1 MLRITIPGV
10 EQWDEVKQEFIYTK
24 EQTLSLEHSLVSV
37 SKWEAKW
44 HKPFLSKSDKTIEET
59 IDYVRCMTLTQNVDS
74 QIYNYLTNDNISQV
88 NQYIAEPM
96 TATWIQEEKG
106 KPTPMRKQITSE
118 LIYYWMITLNIPMEC
133 QKWHLNR
140 LLMLIRVCNAEN
152 KPRKKR
158 SNGEILRDNARIN
171 AERRKRWNSKG

>member
-10 EQWDEVKQEFIYTK
+10 EQWDEVKQEFVYTK

-158 SNGEILRDNARIN
+158 SNREILRDNARIN

>member
-10 EQWDEVKQEFIYTK
+10 EQWDEAKQEFIYTK

-106 KPTPMRKQITSE
+106 KPTPMRKQVTSE

-158 SNGEILRDNARIN
+158 SNREILRDNARIN
-171 AERRKRWNSKG
+171 AERRKKWNSKG

>member
-158 SNGEILRDNARIN
+158 SNREILRDNARIN

>member
-10 EQWDEVKQEFIYTK
+10 EQWDEAKQEFIYTK

-158 SNGEILRDNARIN
+158 SNREILRDNARIN